1 MKTTPTPSGAAAAAP
16 DAPRPARGERRAAR
30 TRAAILDAA
39 ERAFRADGYRGT
51 RMEDV
56 AEAADVAIGSIYG
69 HFGNKDGLYHALAE
83 RSVELFGAYMDRAYA
98 AGATPLERVMA
109 AGDSYLRFHLEHPG
123 AFRFLAF
130 ADPDAGPAI
139 DAELR
144 ERLTAR
150 TEALIDRFRDEI
162 QAAIDAG
169 EARPLDAHD
178 LSRFLWGAWNGVV
191 GLTLRGDRMALTDE
205 SVAACI
211 QTGRRLVIEGLVAPA
226 ARDAAGDARARLVST
241 AEDPVA

>member
-1 MKTTPTPSGAAAAAP
+1 MKPIATAP
-16 DAPRPARGERRAAR
+16 DAAPAARPARGERRAAR

-39 ERAFRADGYRGT
+39 ERAFRSGGYRAT

-56 AEAADVAIGSIYG
+56 AEAADVAVGSIYG

-83 RSVELFGAYMDRAYA
+83 RSVELFGEYMDRAYA
-98 AGATPLERVMA
+98 AGATPLERVLA

-123 AFRFLAF
+123 AFRFLAMGD
-130 ADPDAGPAI
+130 ADAGATI
-139 DAELR
+139 DDGLR
-144 ERLTAR
+144 GRIAAR
-150 TEALIDRFRDEI
+150 TEELIERFRDEI

-191 GLTLRGDRMALTDE
+191 GLTLRGDRMALDDDA
-205 SVAACI
+205 VAACI
-211 QTGRRLVIEGLVAPA
+211 QTGRRLVLEGLVAPA
-226 ARDAAGDARARLVST
+226 ARDAAGDALARLVTT
-241 AEDPVA
+241 ARDDDRA

>member
-1 MKTTPTPSGAAAAAP
+1 MTPIANGSVATDPEG
-16 DAPRPARGERRAAR
+16 PRPARGERRAAR

-83 RSVELFGAYMDRAYA
+83 RSVELFGVYMERAYA

-130 ADPDAGPAI
+130 ADPDSGPAI

-144 ERLTAR
+144 ERLTAS
-150 TEALIDRFRDEI
+150 TEALIERFRDEI

-191 GLTLRGDRMALTDE
+191 GLTLRGDRMALDDA

-226 ARDAAGDARARLVST
+226 ARDDAGNARARLVST
-241 AEDPVA
+241 REDPVA